1 MYAEKCPN
9 SRGVKRVLQSLGGDV
24 VDFAE
29 GLKRLG
35 HGTGAS
41 DVGAVI
47 LTGNYPSQW
56 ATNELTTSLGGKF
69 TVLFD
74 TLQSRLAEDV
84 DVLIPGA
91 TWMEKAGTFENARN
105 QIQAFEAA
113 IPVIDGA
120 RCEGQ
125 SAVEMLRIVQAGG
138 RAENIPAAES
148 MPIFNSANVRRMMA
162 EKSGL
167 TVFVTGVSY
176 PAMEAKQ
183 KPDME
188 MVEL

>member
-1 MYAEKCPN
+1 
-9 SRGVKRVLQSLGGDV
+9 
-24 VDFAE
+24 
-29 GLKRLG
+29 
-35 HGTGAS
+35 
-41 DVGAVI
+41 VGAVL

-56 ATNELTTSLGGKF
+56 ATNELTTSLSGKF
-69 TVLFD
+69 VVLID

-120 RCEGQ
+120 RPEGQ
-125 SAVEMLRIVQAGG
+125 TAVEMMRIVQAGG
-138 RAENIPAAES
+138 RAEDVAADARALV
-148 MPIFNSANVRRMMA
+148 FNAADTRRMMA

-167 TVFVTGVSY
+167 SVFVSGVSY
-176 PAMEAKQ
+176 PAVEAQQ

-188 MVEL
+188 MVEI